1 MASSAPDDLTP
12 RAREIVAA
20 ARAILEEGGPE
31 ALSMRAIAERLGIR
45 APSLYKHVPDKETL
59 EVALVADA
67 LTEVAETFEAAAAAD
82 DPVSAVAAA
91 YREWALAHPHLYR
104 LMMDR
109 PLPRDRLPAGLEDRS
124 GSVVV
129 TATGGDVDA
138 ARAAFA
144 FAHGMVTLELNDRF
158 PPGADLDAAWKRGID
173 SFRPTPGPGA
183 VRKRAAAPS
192 RRRP

>member
-1 MASSAPDDLTP
+1 MASSGPDDLTP

-20 ARAILEEGGPE
+20 ARATLEEGGPE

-67 LTEVAETFEAAAAAD
+67 LADVADAFEAAAAAD
-82 DPVSAVAAA
+82 DPPTAVAAA
-91 YREWALAHPHLYR
+91 YRTWALAHPHLYR

-109 PLPRDRLPAGLEDRS
+109 PLPRERLPEGLEDRS
-124 GSVVV
+124 GSVVFSV
-129 TATGGDVDA
+129 TGGDVDA

-173 SFRPTPGPGA
+173 SFRPAPGPAA

>member
-20 ARAILEEGGPE
+20 ARTVLEEGGPE

-67 LTEVAETFEAAAAAD
+67 LVEVAVAFEAAASAD
-82 DPVSAVAAA
+82 DPLTSVAAA
-91 YREWALAHPHLYR
+91 YRDWALAHPHLYR

-109 PLPRDRLPAGLEDRS
+109 PLPRERLPAGLEDRS

-129 TATGGDVDA
+129 AATGGDADA

-158 PPGADLDAAWKRGID
+158 PPGADLGAAWKRGID
-173 SFRPTPGPGA
+173 AFRP
-183 VRKRAAAPS
+183 RALPS
-192 RRRP
+192 ST

>member
-12 RAREIVAA
+12 RGREIVAA
-20 ARAILEEGGPE
+20 ARAVLEEGGPD

-45 APSLYKHVPDKETL
+45 APSLYKHVPDKEAL

-67 LTEVAETFEAAAAAD
+67 LAEVAVAFETAATAAD
-82 DPVSAVAAA
+82 PLTAVAAA
-91 YREWALAHPHLYR
+91 YRAWALAHPHRYR

-109 PLPRDRLPAGLEDRS
+109 PLPRDRLPVGLEDRA
-124 GSVVV
+124 GAVIVA
-129 TATGGDVDA
+129 ATGGDVDA

-158 PPGADLDAAWKRGID
+158 PPEADLDTAWSRGID
-173 SFRPTPGPGA
+173 AFRPLPAT
-183 VRKRAAAPS
+183 RAAA
-192 RRRP
+192 RPRQRL

>member
-1 MASSAPDDLTP
+1 MASSAADGLTP

-20 ARAILEEGGPE
+20 ARAVLEEGGPE

-67 LTEVAETFEAAAAAD
+67 LAEVAVAFEAAAEAD
-82 DPVSAVAAA
+82 DPLSAVAAA
-91 YREWALAHPHLYR
+91 YRAWALAHPHRYR

-109 PLPRDRLPAGLEDRS
+109 PLPRDRLPVGLEDRA

-129 TATGGDVDA
+129 AATGGDVDA

-158 PPGADLDAAWKRGID
+158 PPRADLDAAWKRGID
-173 SFRPTPGPGA
+173 AFRPS
-183 VRKRAAAPS
+183 RSRSRAAAPS
-192 RRRP
+192 QRRP